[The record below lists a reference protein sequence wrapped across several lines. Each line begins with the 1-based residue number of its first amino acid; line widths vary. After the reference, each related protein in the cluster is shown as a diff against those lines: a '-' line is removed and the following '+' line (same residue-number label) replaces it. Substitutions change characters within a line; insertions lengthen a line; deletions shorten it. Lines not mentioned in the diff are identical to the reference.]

1 MDTTI
6 LSTSEQQTR
15 EVASELMKK
24 YMMQVPENPVIFLL
38 YGNLGAGKT
47 VFVKGIG
54 DALGVSDIVSP
65 SFTIYDE
72 CDVHHDGIEYLYHF
86 DLFRITEVEEFEHLG
101 LTDIVKPGNVLAIEW
116 SEKSDPIKDILLR
129 NKSITV
135 CVRMEHFDREKRRII
150 IKDDCL

>member
-15 EVASELMKK
+15 ESAAELMKK
-24 YMMQVPENPVIFLL
+24 YMKQVPEKPVIFLL

-47 VFVKGIG
+47 IFVKGIG
-54 DALGVSDIVSP
+54 DTLGISDIVSP

-86 DLFRITEVEEFEHLG
+86 DLFRISEVEEFEHLG

-116 SEKSDPIKDILLR
+116 SEKSDPIKKLLEQG
-129 NKSITV
+129 TV
-135 CVRMEHFDREKRRII
+135 IEVHMEHTDEHTRTIT
-150 IKDDCL
+150 IKK